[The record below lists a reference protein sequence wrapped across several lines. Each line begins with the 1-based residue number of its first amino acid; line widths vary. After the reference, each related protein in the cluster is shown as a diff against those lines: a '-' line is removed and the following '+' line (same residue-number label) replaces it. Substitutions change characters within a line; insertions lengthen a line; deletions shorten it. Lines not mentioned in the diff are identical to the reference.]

1 MSFTTDFN
9 TRFPE
14 LAATSSG
21 YLPAIEPVLP
31 CYYGGDYDVACDKEA
46 LLLLAAHLMTVAST
60 TGTIQQV
67 TSQSVGSVSQSFA
80 AKTTTGQRADF
91 FNSTKYGMLFL
102 MLTSHT
108 HGAYFV

>member
-1 MSFTTDFN
+1 MFSDDFN
-9 TRFPE
+9 ARFPE

-31 CYYGGDYDVACDKEA
+31 CYYGGDYTIDCDKEA
-46 LLLLAAHLMTVAST
+46 ILLLAAHLMTIAST
-60 TGTIQQV
+60 SGTLQQV

-80 AKTTTGQRADF
+80 GKTTTGQRSDF

-102 MLTSHT
+102 MLTSHN
-108 HGAYFV
+108 HGGYFV